1 MHQMGLVLWIDKNEF
16 ATSALEKIFEKQGL
30 SLYTINSAQDI
41 QYLIEDM
48 RPEVIVIDVATY
60 FAHEDRVNMFMAS
73 SEIMQQTPW
82 ITAGTREISIPGIQ
96 VKGQIK
102 KPLNVMTVGQDIQ
115 KILGLL
121 N

>member
-16 ATSALEKIFEKQGL
+16 ATSALEKIFEKQGG
-30 SLYTINSAQDI
+30 SIYTINSAQDI
-41 QYLIEDM
+41 QYLIEDL

-60 FAHEDRVNMFMAS
+60 FAHEDRVNMFMAA
-73 SEIMQQTPW
+73 SEVMQQTPW
-82 ITAGTREISIPGIQ
+82 IVAGTRDIQIPGIQ
-96 VKGQIK
+96 IKGRVN
-102 KPLNVMTVGQDIQ
+102 KPLNVMTVAQDIQ